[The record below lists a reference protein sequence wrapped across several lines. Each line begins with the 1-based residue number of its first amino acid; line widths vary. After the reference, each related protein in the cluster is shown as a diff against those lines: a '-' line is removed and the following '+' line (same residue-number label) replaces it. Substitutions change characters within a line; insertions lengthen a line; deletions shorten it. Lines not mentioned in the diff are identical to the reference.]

1 MVWQSLGHPQTEAS
15 NKSKRRKS
23 RLLQYGQFNL
33 ELMSKTFFPALNKSG
48 KVHPA
53 GCKDAGAEDF
63 SSQEF

>member
-1 MVWQSLGHPQTEAS
+1 
-15 NKSKRRKS
+15 
-23 RLLQYGQFNL
+23 
-33 ELMSKTFFPALNKSG
+33 MSKTFFPALNKSG